1 MLPYVGVN
9 MKEVSMRGKVNR
21 DLGLR
26 EALLTLLI
34 LTNSFWFLSFLN
46 ASACRI
52 LNKVRKRVNK
62 FIVRMTNQHWHNQC
76 IDQYDC
82 TSYTLMSVSLV
93 FLSKLYHTYF
103 GYNYNRLAPKLTHRS
118 GTFTLQVLV
127 IRHLTKALTPV
138 LIYQNEILC
147 TRQYK

>member
-21 DLGLR
+21 DLGPR

-62 FIVRMTNQHWHNQC
+62 FIVRMTN
-76 IDQYDC
+76 
-82 TSYTLMSVSLV
+82 
-93 FLSKLYHTYF
+93 
-103 GYNYNRLAPKLTHRS
+103 
-118 GTFTLQVLV
+118 
-127 IRHLTKALTPV
+127 
-138 LIYQNEILC
+138 
-147 TRQYK
+147 